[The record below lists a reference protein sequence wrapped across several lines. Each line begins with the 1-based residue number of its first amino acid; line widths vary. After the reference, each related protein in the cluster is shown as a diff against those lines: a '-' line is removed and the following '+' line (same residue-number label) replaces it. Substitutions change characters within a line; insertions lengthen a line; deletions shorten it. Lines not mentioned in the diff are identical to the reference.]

1 MRFHMKLR
9 SVLREKKRKK
19 GNERKREETKM
30 TIREGTMKSNG
41 ELVLHLI
48 TIQRKGMVNAEEVGL

>member
-9 SVLREKKRKK
+9 SVLREKKREK